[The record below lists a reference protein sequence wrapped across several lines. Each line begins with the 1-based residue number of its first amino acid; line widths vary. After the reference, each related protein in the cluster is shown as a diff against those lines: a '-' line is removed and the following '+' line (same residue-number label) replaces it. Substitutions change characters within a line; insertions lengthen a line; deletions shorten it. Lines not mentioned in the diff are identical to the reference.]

1 MVTEMEVLGWS
12 TSSGFS
18 TQGNRKTCMN
28 LLVNLLHRGEQ
39 HVQKLWAEQSKT
51 LTKAG

>member
-12 TSSGFS
+12 KSSGFS